1 MFIVKIFVL
10 FGLILYNVLKGRSM
24 AENLLDNITPE
35 IIIQQTINLVE
46 EKDYKNARTKIDYAY
61 EKFKNENFIEGISIC
76 LSLISFLDY
85 SENNTNY
92 EKALSLLNDGAYMAK
107 RANSDTAL
115 LINELVCGS
124 INFSQNNK
132 DVALIHYNNA
142 LKLTSKQDK
151 YELSDTIN
159 TRIRQLQNNMDYSLP
174 TKSDPLVSLVKISRS
189 ITALTDIDELLKVI
203 AEETKNAIQADRC
216 TVFLWDKDT
225 DELWSKV
232 ALGIDSSKEIRF
244 PADKGLAGYVVKTGE
259 ALNITDAYSDSRFNP
274 EVDKKTGYKTKTIL
288 CMPIMNN
295 NREIIGAFQVLNK
308 IDGVFTKND
317 EDLLIAIGGSAS
329 IALENAQLFD
339 KQLQM
344 YHEQKLLFESF
355 IDTLAMSI
363 DARDKITA
371 GHSIR
376 VRMYS
381 TLLAQEIG
389 MDPKD
394 ISLLEKAATL
404 HDIGKIGIRDSV
416 LQKDGKLTDEEYK
429 HIQEHVRITHNILN
443 RIYMSQDFR
452 IITEMACSHHEK
464 WDGSGYYRHL
474 KGEEITLG
482 GRILAVADVF
492 DAITSK
498 RHYRDK
504 MPIVNVID
512 ILLKGS
518 DSHFDP
524 KLVDIFLSIPV
535 NKIVE
540 VFLSENN
547 GHMKPNDEAL
557 LSKYG
562 LIDIYKFGGY
572 ENKNAQEQNIF
583 DLFNYYYTQKQDEKG
598 V

>member
-1 MFIVKIFVL
+1 MEDGRVKTQETEVLIERVIKFI
-10 FGLILYNVLKGRSM
+10 
-24 AENLLDNITPE
+24 D
-35 IIIQQTINLVE
+35 
-46 EKDYKNARTKIDYAY
+46 EKDYPTARENLDEVYGWFKSGID
-61 EKFKNENFIEGISIC
+61 NEGISIC
-76 LSLISFLDY
+76 MSLYAFLDY
-85 SENNTNY
+85 SQNKNLY
-92 EKALSLLNDGAYMAK
+92 ESAAKLLGDASYMAQ
-107 RANSDTAL
+107 RSGSFTAV
-115 LINELVCGS
+115 LINELVSGNM
-124 INFSQNNK
+124 NFSEGNR
-132 DVALIHYNNA
+132 DLALIHYNNA
-142 LKLTSKQDK
+142 LKLASVEDR
-151 YELSDTIN
+151 YSLSDTVN

-189 ITALTDIDELLKVI
+189 ITALTDIDELLRVI

-216 TVFLWDKDT
+216 SVFLWDKDT

-232 ALGIDSSKEIRF
+232 ALGLDSSQEIRF
-244 PADKGLAGYVVKTGE
+244 PAGKGLAGYVVKSGE
-259 ALNITDAYSDSRFNP
+259 TLNIVDAYNDSRFNS

-295 NREIIGAFQVLNK
+295 NKEIIGAFQVINK
-308 IDGVFTKND
+308 IDGVFSKND

-371 GHSIR
+371 GHSTR
-376 VRMYS
+376 VRLYS
-381 TLLAQEIG
+381 TLLAQAIN
-389 MDPKD
+389 MDKKD
-394 ISLLEKAATL
+394 ISLLEKAAIL

-429 HIQEHVRITHNILN
+429 HIQEHVRITHHILN

-512 ILLKGS
+512 ILLKGK
-518 DSHFDP
+518 DSHFQGL
-524 KLVDIFLSIPV
+524 LVDEFLEIPL
-535 NKIVE
+535 NKIIR
-540 VFLSENN
+540 VFLSESHGQFNID
-547 GHMKPNDEAL
+547 DEKFLSAYNL
-557 LSKYG
+557 LT
-562 LIDIYKFGGY
+562 IYKY
-572 ENKNAQEQNIF
+572 ATSENISLEEQKII
-583 DLFNYYYTQKQDEKG
+583 DLFNYYYTGKNEMKGDE
-598 V
+598 

>member
-1 MFIVKIFVL
+1 MTK
-10 FGLILYNVLKGRSM
+10 GLNKKEEAESIISECLK
-24 AENLLDNITPE
+24 LID
-35 IIIQQTINLVE
+35 
-46 EKDYKNARTKIDYAY
+46 EKDYHRAKLDINKAY
-61 EKFKNENFIEGISIC
+61 DIYKAENSVEGISIC
-76 LSLISFLDY
+76 LSLIAFLDY
-85 SENNTNY
+85 SMDKNSFESSMT
-92 EKALSLLNDGAYMAK
+92 LLNDATYMAK
-107 RANSDTAL
+107 RSSSDTAL
-115 LINELVCGS
+115 LINELILGN
-124 INFSQNNK
+124 INFSELNK

-142 LKLTSKQDK
+142 LKISVEEDK
-151 YELSDTIN
+151 YSLSDKIN
-159 TRIRQLQNNMDYSLP
+159 TRIRQLQNGMDYSLP

-189 ITALTDIDELLKVI
+189 ITALTDIDELLKVV

-232 ALGIDSSKEIRF
+232 ALGLDSSQEIRF

-259 ALNITDAYSDSRFNP
+259 SLNIADAYNDPRFNP
-274 EVDKKTGYKTKTIL
+274 EVDSKTGYRTKTIL

-295 NREIIGAFQVLNK
+295 NREIIGAFQVINK

-317 EDLLIAIGGSAS
+317 EDLLVAIGGSAS

-344 YHEQKLLFESF
+344 YHEQKLMFESF

-371 GHSIR
+371 GHSTR

-389 MDPKD
+389 MESKD

-416 LQKDGKLTDEEYK
+416 LQKEGKLTDEEYK
-429 HIQEHVRITHNILN
+429 HIQEHVRITHDILS
-443 RIYMSQDFR
+443 RIYMSADFR

-464 WDGSGYYRHL
+464 YDGTGYYRHL

-504 MPIVNVID
+504 MPIANVID
-512 ILLKGS
+512 ILMKGAG
-518 DSHFDP
+518 SHFD
-524 KLVDIFLSIPV
+524 KNLVDTFLAIPV
-535 NKIVE
+535 NKIVR
-540 VFLSENN
+540 VFLSESH
-547 GHMKPNDEAL
+547 GKIKPEDEKI
-557 LSKYG
+557 LSNYD
-562 LIDIYKFGGY
+562 LNAIYNFASS
-572 ENKNAQEQNIF
+572 ENLSDREKKVF
-583 DLFNYYYTQKQDEKG
+583 DLFNKYYSGTPAAMKEETSNA
-598 V
+598 

>member
-1 MFIVKIFVL
+1 
-10 FGLILYNVLKGRSM
+10 M
-24 AENLLDNITPE
+24 AESILKTEEAQNLIREGLRLIDEKIYADAKVC
-35 IIIQQTINLVE
+35 VE
-46 EKDYKNARTKIDYAY
+46 KAY
-61 EKFKNENFIEGISIC
+61 EIFKTDKDTEGVSIC
-76 LSLISFLDY
+76 LSLIGFLNY
-85 SENNTNY
+85 SVDKNCY
-92 EKALSLLNDGAYMAK
+92 ESAAALIHDGTYMAQ

-115 LINELVCGS
+115 LINEVVLGNM
-124 INFSQNNK
+124 NFSEDNK

-142 LKLTSKQDK
+142 LKLSAPDDK
-151 YELSDTIN
+151 YSLADTIN

-189 ITALTDIDELLKVI
+189 ITALTDIDDLLRVI

-216 TVFLWDKDT
+216 SVFLWDKDT

-232 ALGIDSSKEIRF
+232 ALGLESSKEIRF

-259 ALNITDAYSDSRFNP
+259 PINIIEAYNDPRFNP
-274 EVDKKTGYKTKTIL
+274 EIDKQTGYRTKTIL
-288 CMPIMNN
+288 CMPITNN
-295 NREIIGAFQVLNK
+295 NREIIGAFQVINK

-317 EDLLIAIGGSAS
+317 EDLLVAIGGSAS

-355 IDTLAMSI
+355 INTLAMSI

-371 GHSIR
+371 GHSTR
-376 VRMYS
+376 VRLYS
-381 TLLAQEIG
+381 TLLAHEVG
-389 MDPKD
+389 MEPKE

-443 RIYMSQDFR
+443 QIYMSPDFR

-464 WDGSGYYRHL
+464 WDGTGYYRHL

-504 MPIVNVID
+504 MPIINVID
-512 ILLKGS
+512 ILLKGAG
-518 DSHFDP
+518 SHFD
-524 KLVDIFLSIPV
+524 KNLVDVFLSIPV
-535 NKIVE
+535 NKIIH
-540 VFLSENN
+540 VFLSETR
-547 GHMKPNDEAL
+547 GKIEPKEEVI
-557 LSKYG
+557 LSKFN
-562 LIDIYKFGGY
+562 LLDIYRIGTSQVTSEDEK
-572 ENKNAQEQNIF
+572 KIF
-583 DLFNYYYTQKQDEKG
+583 DMFNAYYTGTKTRGDN
-598 V
+598 

>member
-1 MFIVKIFVL
+1 MTQSNLKIEE
-10 FGLILYNVLKGRSM
+10 
-24 AENLLDNITPE
+24 AENLIHSGLNQIDEKKYSQARIAIDRAYRIFQDDNFT
-35 IIIQQTINLVE
+35 
-46 EKDYKNARTKIDYAY
+46 
-61 EKFKNENFIEGISIC
+61 EGLSIC
-76 LSLISFLDY
+76 LSLIAFLDY
-85 SENNTNY
+85 SEQKSDYGKT
-92 EKALSLLNDGAYMAK
+92 LSLVQDGTYMAS
-107 RANSDTAL
+107 RANSVCAQ
-115 LINELVCGS
+115 LINELVLGN
-124 INFSQNNK
+124 INFAENNK
-132 DVALIHYNNA
+132 DVAIIHYNNA
-142 LKLTSKQDK
+142 LKLSVEEDK
-151 YELSDTIN
+151 YQLADTIN
-159 TRIRQLQNNMDYSLP
+159 TRIRQLQNGMDYSLP

-232 ALGIDSSKEIRF
+232 ALGLEESQEIRF

-259 ALNITDAYSDSRFNP
+259 ALNIPDAYKDSRFNP

-295 NREIIGAFQVLNK
+295 NREIIGAFQVINK

-339 KQLQM
+339 QQLQL
-344 YHEQKLLFESF
+344 YREQKLLFESF
-355 IDTLAMSI
+355 IDTLATSI

-371 GHSIR
+371 GHSTR
-376 VRMYS
+376 VRLYS
-381 TLLAQEIG
+381 TVLAEAVG
-389 MDPKD
+389 LDTKER
-394 ISLLEKAATL
+394 SLIEKAAIL

-443 RIYMSQDFR
+443 KIYMSPDFR

-464 WDGSGYYRHL
+464 WDGTGYYRHL

-504 MPIVNVID
+504 MPIANVLD
-512 ILLKGS
+512 ILMKGS
-518 DSHFDP
+518 GSHFD
-524 KLVDIFLSIPV
+524 KNLVDAFLSIPV
-535 NKIVE
+535 NKIVK
-540 VFLSENN
+540 VFLSESH
-547 GHMKPNDEAL
+547 GKISPKDEEILKHYDL
-557 LSKYG
+557 LG
-562 LIDIYKFGGY
+562 IYRCVTE
-572 ENKNAQEQNIF
+572 ENKTEEQQKIVE
-583 DLFNYYYTQKQDEKG
+583 LFNKYYTGSGQQQEDKQ
-598 V
+598 

>member
-1 MFIVKIFVL
+1 M
-10 FGLILYNVLKGRSM
+10 
-24 AENLLDNITPE
+24 
-35 IIIQQTINLVE
+35 
-46 EKDYKNARTKIDYAY
+46 
-61 EKFKNENFIEGISIC
+61 
-76 LSLISFLDY
+76 
-85 SENNTNY
+85 
-92 EKALSLLNDGAYMAK
+92 
-107 RANSDTAL
+107 
-115 LINELVCGS
+115 INELILGN
-124 INFSQNNK
+124 INFAENNK
-132 DVALIHYNNA
+132 DVAIIHYNNA
-142 LKLTSKQDK
+142 LKLSVEEDRFS
-151 YELSDTIN
+151 LSGTIN
-159 TRIRQLQNNMDYSLP
+159 TRIKQLQNGMDYSLP

-189 ITALTDIDELLKVI
+189 ITALTDIDELLRVI

-232 ALGIDSSKEIRF
+232 ALGVDASHEIRF

-259 ALNITDAYSDSRFNP
+259 TLNIVEAYDDPRFNP
-274 EVDKKTGYKTKTIL
+274 EVDIKTGYRTKTIL

-339 KQLQM
+339 QQLQM
-344 YHEQKLLFESF
+344 YHEQKVLFESF
-355 IDTLAMSI
+355 IDTLATSI

-371 GHSIR
+371 GHSTR

-381 TLLAQEIG
+381 TLLAEAIG
-389 MDPKD
+389 MEAKD
-394 ISLLEKAATL
+394 RSLLEKAAIL

-416 LQKDGKLTDEEYK
+416 LQKEGKLTEEEYK

-443 RIYMSQDFR
+443 KIYMSPDFR

-464 WDGSGYYRHL
+464 WDGTGYYRHL

-504 MPIVNVID
+504 MPIANVLD
-512 ILLKGS
+512 ILLKGAG
-518 DSHFDP
+518 SHFD
-524 KLVDIFLSIPV
+524 KNLVDTFLSIPS
-535 NKIVE
+535 NKIIK
-540 VFLSENN
+540 VFLSESN
-547 GHMKPNDEAL
+547 GKMEPLDEEFL
-557 LSKYG
+557 KQYDLMS
-562 LIDIYKFGGY
+562 IYRLVTA
-572 ENKNAQEQNIF
+572 ESRTEAQQKVVEMFNRYYLGNIS
-583 DLFNYYYTQKQDEKG
+583 EKG
-598 V
+598 GINES

>member
-1 MFIVKIFVL
+1 MTEKI
-10 FGLILYNVLKGRSM
+10 LKIEE
-24 AENLLDNITPE
+24 AEN
-35 IIIQQTINLVE
+35 IIREVLELID
-46 EKDYKNARTKIDYAY
+46 EKDYQKARVKVEEAY
-61 EKFKNENFIEGISIC
+61 EAFKGNSFNEGISLC

-85 SENNTNY
+85 SEDKNTY
-92 EKALSLLNDGAYMAK
+92 ESSTKLLHDAIFMAQ
-107 RANSDTAL
+107 RANSDTAI
-115 LINELVCGS
+115 LINELALGNL
-124 INFSQNNK
+124 NFSEGNR

-142 LKLTSKQDK
+142 LKLSVLEDK
-151 YELSDTIN
+151 YSLSDTIN

-189 ITALTDIDELLKVI
+189 ITALTDIDELLRVI

-216 TVFLWDKDT
+216 TVFLWDKDS

-232 ALGIDSSKEIRF
+232 ALGLDSSKEIRF

-259 ALNITDAYSDSRFNP
+259 SLNIVDAYNDSRFNP
-274 EVDKKTGYKTKTIL
+274 EVDLKTGYRTKTIL
-288 CMPIMNN
+288 CMPITNN

-344 YHEQKLLFESF
+344 YHEQKLLFDSF
-355 IDTLAMSI
+355 IDTLAI
-363 DARDKITA
+363 AVDARDKITA
-371 GHSIR
+371 GHSTR
-376 VRMYS
+376 VRLYS
-381 TLLAQEIG
+381 TLLAQEID
-389 MDPKD
+389 MAPKD
-394 ISLLEKAATL
+394 IALLEKAAIL

-492 DAITSK
+492 DAITSR

-504 MPIVNVID
+504 MPIVNVIG
-512 ILLKGS
+512 ILMKDSG
-518 DSHFDP
+518 SHFD
-524 KLVDIFLSIPV
+524 KSLVDTFLNISL
-535 NKIVE
+535 NKIIKG
-540 VFLSENN
+540 FLSESH
-547 GHMKPNDEAL
+547 GKMKPEDENILSAYDL
-557 LSKYG
+557 LYIHRIGTKEERTA
-562 LIDIYKFGGY
+562 D
-572 ENKNAQEQNIF
+572 EQKIF
-583 DLFNYYYTQKQDEKG
+583 DLFNAYYTGKFEDEG
-598 V
+598 EEA

>member
-1 MFIVKIFVL
+1 M
-10 FGLILYNVLKGRSM
+10 
-24 AENLLDNITPE
+24 
-35 IIIQQTINLVE
+35 IQQHEDTERIIKSALGFIE
-46 EKDYKNARTKIDYAY
+46 EKDYGAARKDLESAY
-61 EKFKNENFIEGISIC
+61 SRCQEENFTEGVSVC
-76 LSLISFLDY
+76 LSLLSFLNY
-85 SENNTNY
+85 SQD
-92 EKALSLLNDGAYMAK
+92 KAKYDDAAALLQDGTYMAH
-107 RANSDTAL
+107 RANSTTAS
-115 LINELVCGS
+115 LINELILGN
-124 INFSQNNK
+124 INFSEGNK
-132 DVALIHYNNA
+132 DVALMHYNNA
-142 LKLTSKQDK
+142 LKLSVDEDK
-151 YELSDTIN
+151 YSLSDTIN

-174 TKSDPLVSLVKISRS
+174 TKSDPLVSLVKISQS

-216 TVFLWDKDT
+216 TVFLWDKDS

-232 ALGIDSSKEIRF
+232 ALGIDDSKEIRF

-259 ALNITDAYSDSRFNP
+259 ALNITDAYSDPRFNP
-274 EVDKKTGYKTKTIL
+274 EVDKSTGYHTKTIL
-288 CMPIMNN
+288 CMPITNN

-371 GHSIR
+371 GHSTR

-381 TLLAQEIG
+381 TLLAQAVN
-389 MDPKD
+389 MDKKD

-452 IITEMACSHHEK
+452 MITEMACSHHEK

-512 ILLKGS
+512 ILLKGAG
-518 DSHFDP
+518 SHFQ
-524 KLVDIFLSIPV
+524 KELVDTFLSIPV
-535 NKIVE
+535 NKIIH

-547 GHMKPNDEAL
+547 GKMDSADEQYL
-557 LSKYG
+557 GKFSLT
-562 LIDIYKFGGY
+562 DIYRIGTS
-572 ENKNAQEQNIF
+572 ENKTEEEQKIF
-583 DLFNYYYTQKQDEKG
+583 DLFNSYYKNNNEENEA
-598 V
+598 

>member
-1 MFIVKIFVL
+1 M
-10 FGLILYNVLKGRSM
+10 
-24 AENLLDNITPE
+24 
-35 IIIQQTINLVE
+35 IQQHEQTEKLIQQALNYIE
-46 EKDYKNARTKIDYAY
+46 EKDYKDARQSLEGAY
-61 EKFKNENFIEGISIC
+61 SLCRDGNYNEGVSAC
-76 LSLISFLDY
+76 YSLISFLDY
-85 SENNTNY
+85 SEDKTKY
-92 EKALSLLNDGAYMAK
+92 DEAASLLSDGTFMAQ
-107 RANSDTAL
+107 RANSKTAT
-115 LINELVCGS
+115 LINELVLGN
-124 INFSQNNK
+124 INFSEGNR

-142 LKLTSKQDK
+142 LKISVEEDK
-151 YELSDTIN
+151 YSLANTIN
-159 TRIRQLQNNMDYSLP
+159 ARIRQLQNNMDYSLP
-174 TKSDPLVSLVKISRS
+174 TKSDPLVSLVKISQS
-189 ITALTDIDELLKVI
+189 ITALTDIDELMKVI

-232 ALGIDSSKEIRF
+232 ALGIDESKELRF

-259 ALNITDAYSDSRFNP
+259 ALNIPDAYSDPRFNP
-274 EVDKKTGYKTKTIL
+274 EVDKNTGYHTKTIL
-288 CMPIMNN
+288 CMPIKNN
-295 NREIIGAFQVLNK
+295 NGEIIGAFQVLNK

-355 IDTLAMSI
+355 IDTLATSI

-381 TLLAQEIG
+381 TLLAQALN
-389 MDPKD
+389 MDKKE

-443 RIYMSQDFR
+443 RIYMSPDFR
-452 IITEMACSHHEK
+452 MITEMACSHHEK
-464 WDGSGYYRHL
+464 WDGTGYYRHL

-512 ILLKGS
+512 ILLKGAG
-518 DSHFDP
+518 SHFQ
-524 KLVDIFLSIPV
+524 KELVDTFLAIPV
-535 NKIVE
+535 TKIID
-540 VFLSENN
+540 VFLTESN
-547 GHMKPNDEAL
+547 GKMESNDEQIL
-557 LSKYG
+557 GNYS
-562 LIDIYKFGGY
+562 LIDIYRIGTN
-572 ENKNAQEQNIF
+572 ENKSDEEQKIF
-583 DLFNYYYTQKQDEKG
+583 DLFNNYYKSGSGENTAE
-598 V
+598 

>member
-1 MFIVKIFVL
+1 MTEGRVKTQEAET
-10 FGLILYNVLKGRSM
+10 LIHQIIG
-24 AENLLDNITPE
+24 LLD
-35 IIIQQTINLVE
+35 
-46 EKDYKNARTKIDYAY
+46 EKDYPAARENLDKAY
-61 EKFKNENFIEGISIC
+61 ELCKSINDNEGISIC
-76 LSLISFLDY
+76 MSFYAFLDY
-85 SENNTNY
+85 SQDKNKY
-92 EKALSLLNDGAYMAK
+92 ESVAELLSDAAYMAQ
-107 RANSDTAL
+107 RSGGFSAV
-115 LINELVCGS
+115 LINELISGNM
-124 INFSQNNK
+124 NFSESNR
-132 DVALIHYNNA
+132 DLALIHYNNA
-142 LKLTSKQDK
+142 LKMASVEDK
-151 YELSDTIN
+151 YSLAGTIN

-189 ITALTDIDELLKVI
+189 ITALTDIDELLRVI

-216 TVFLWDKDT
+216 SVFLWDKDT

-232 ALGIDSSKEIRF
+232 ALGLDSSQEIRF
-244 PADKGLAGYVVKTGE
+244 PAGKGLAGYVVKSGE
-259 ALNITDAYSDSRFNP
+259 TLNIVDAYNDSRFNP
-274 EVDKKTGYKTKTIL
+274 EVDKKTGYRTKTIL

-295 NREIIGAFQVLNK
+295 NKEIIGAFQVINK

-371 GHSIR
+371 GHSTR
-376 VRMYS
+376 VRLYS
-381 TLLAQEIG
+381 TLLAQAIN
-389 MDPKD
+389 MDKKD
-394 ISLLEKAATL
+394 ISLLEKAAIL

-512 ILLKGS
+512 ILLKGK
-518 DSHFDP
+518 DSHFQGI
-524 KLVDIFLSIPV
+524 LVDEFLAIPL
-535 NKIVE
+535 NKIIR
-540 VFLSENN
+540 VFLSESHGKFN
-547 GHMKPNDEAL
+547 PDDEKL
-557 LSKYG
+557 LSNYN
-562 LIDIYKFGGY
+562 LSIIYKFGTD
-572 ENKNAQEQNIF
+572 ESISEEEKEIF
-583 DLFNYYYTQKQDEKG
+583 DLFNYYYTGKNELKGDE
-598 V
+598 

>member
-1 MFIVKIFVL
+1 MTESIFETNKSEKI
-10 FGLILYNVLKGRSM
+10 ILDILK
-24 AENLLDNITPE
+24 AID
-35 IIIQQTINLVE
+35 
-46 EKDYKNARTKIDYAY
+46 EKDYAKAREASDKAY
-61 EKFKNENFIEGISIC
+61 EQFKSENFLEGISIS
-76 LSLISFLDY
+76 LSLIAFLDY
-85 SENNTNY
+85 SVDKNAY
-92 EKALSLLNDGAYMAK
+92 EASIALLQDATYIAK
-107 RANSDTAL
+107 RANSDSAL
-115 LINELVCGS
+115 LINELILGNV
-124 INFSQNNK
+124 NFSESNK
-132 DVALIHYNNA
+132 DIALIHYNNA
-142 LKLTSKQDK
+142 LKLSVISDK
-151 YELSDTIN
+151 YSLSDTIN

-259 ALNITDAYSDSRFNP
+259 SLNIVDAYNDSRFNP
-274 EVDKKTGYKTKTIL
+274 EVDLKTGYKTKTIL
-288 CMPIMNN
+288 CMPITNN

-344 YHEQKLLFESF
+344 YHEQKLLFDSF

-371 GHSIR
+371 GHSTR
-376 VRMYS
+376 VRLYS
-381 TLLAQEIG
+381 TLLAQEIN
-389 MDPKD
+389 MEPKD
-394 ISLLEKAATL
+394 VALLEKAAIL

-416 LQKDGKLTDEEYK
+416 LQKDGKLTDEEYR

-452 IITEMACSHHEK
+452 MITEMACSHHEK
-464 WDGSGYYRHL
+464 WDGSGYYRRL

-504 MPIVNVID
+504 MPITNVIN
-512 ILLKGS
+512 ILMKDSG
-518 DSHFDP
+518 SHFDAS
-524 KLVDIFLSIPV
+524 LVNTFLSISV
-535 NKIVE
+535 SKIIKG
-540 VFLSENN
+540 FLSESD
-547 GHMKPNDEAL
+547 GKIKPEDEIL
-557 LSKYG
+557 LSGYD
-562 LIDIYKFGGY
+562 LYAIHRFGTS
-572 ENKNAQEQNIF
+572 ENRTEIEQKVW
-583 DLFNYYYTQKQDEKG
+583 DLFNAYYIGSVEESGKEA
-598 V
+598 

>member
-1 MFIVKIFVL
+1 MIEQQNTADTQIKQAL
-10 FGLILYNVLKGRSM
+10 ELI
-24 AENLLDNITPE
+24 
-35 IIIQQTINLVE
+35 E
-46 EKDYKNARTKIDYAY
+46 EKDYQNAQQLLDYAY
-61 EKFKNENFIEGISIC
+61 KNSQQENYIEGISVC
-76 LSLISFLDY
+76 LSLIAFTQY
-85 SENNTNY
+85 SSNKNNY
-92 EKALSLLNDGAYMAK
+92 EKALSLLQDSAFMAK
-107 RANSDTAL
+107 RAKSTASD
-115 LINELVCGS
+115 LIYEFVSGS
-124 INFSQNNK
+124 INFSQKNK
-132 DVALIHYNNA
+132 DIALIHYSNA
-142 LKLTSKQDK
+142 LKLSVTEDK
-151 YELSDTIN
+151 YELSDIIN

-203 AEETKNAIQADRC
+203 AEETKNAIHADRC

-244 PADKGLAGYVVKTGE
+244 PADKGLAGYVVKSGE
-259 ALNITDAYSDSRFNP
+259 VLNITDAYSDSRFNP

-295 NREIIGAFQVLNK
+295 NGEIIGAFQVLNK
-308 IDGVFTKND
+308 IDGIFTQND
-317 EDLLIAIGGSAS
+317 EDLLVAIGGSAS

-355 IDTLAMSI
+355 IDTLALSI

-381 TLLAQEIG
+381 TLLAQAVG
-389 MDPKD
+389 MDSKE

-452 IITEMACSHHEK
+452 MITEMACSHHEK

-518 DSHFDP
+518 GSHFQP
-524 KLVDIFLSIPV
+524 ELVETFLSLPV
-535 NKIVE
+535 HEIIR

-547 GHMKPNDEAL
+547 GKITSEDEKL
-557 LSKYG
+557 LSEYSLK
-562 LIDIYKFGGY
+562 DIYNFGTN
-572 ENKNAQEQNIF
+572 ENSTENEKSVFA
-583 DLFNYYYTQKQDEKG
+583 LFNAYYTQKQDEKG
-598 V
+598 A

>member
-1 MFIVKIFVL
+1 
-10 FGLILYNVLKGRSM
+10 M
-24 AENLLDNITPE
+24 A
-35 IIIQQTINLVE
+35 Q
-46 EKDYKNARTKIDYAY
+46 
-61 EKFKNENFIEGISIC
+61 
-76 LSLISFLDY
+76 
-85 SENNTNY
+85 
-92 EKALSLLNDGAYMAK
+92 
-107 RANSDTAL
+107 RANSDTAI
-115 LINELVCGS
+115 LINELVLGNL
-124 INFSQNNK
+124 NFAEGNR

-142 LKLTSKQDK
+142 LKLSVIEDK
-151 YELSDTIN
+151 YSLSDTIN

-189 ITALTDIDELLKVI
+189 ITALTDIDELLRVI

-232 ALGIDSSKEIRF
+232 ALGLDSSKEIRF

-259 ALNITDAYSDSRFNP
+259 SLNIIDAYNDERFNP
-274 EVDKKTGYKTKTIL
+274 EVDLKTGYRTKTIL
-288 CMPIMNN
+288 CMPITNN

-344 YHEQKLLFESF
+344 YHEQKLLFDSF
-355 IDTLAMSI
+355 IDTLAI
-363 DARDKITA
+363 AVDARDKITA
-371 GHSIR
+371 GHSTR
-376 VRMYS
+376 VRLYS
-381 TLLAQEIG
+381 TLLAQEIA
-389 MDPKD
+389 MAPKD
-394 ISLLEKAATL
+394 IALLEKAAIL

-512 ILLKGS
+512 ILLKGAG
-518 DSHFDP
+518 SHFD
-524 KLVDIFLSIPV
+524 KSLVDIFLSISLP
-535 NKIVE
+535 KIISG
-540 VFLSENN
+540 FLSENN
-547 GHMKPNDEAL
+547 GKMKPEDGNILNSYD
-557 LSKYG
+557 LS
-562 LIDIYKFGGY
+562 DIYRIG
-572 ENKNAQEQNIF
+572 NKEEKTTEEQKVF
-583 DLFNYYYTQKQDEKG
+583 DLFNVYYTGCFEDGGIKQ
-598 V
+598 

>member
-1 MFIVKIFVL
+1 
-10 FGLILYNVLKGRSM
+10 M
-24 AENLLDNITPE
+24 AESIIKIEEAENI
-35 IIIQQTINLVE
+35 IRRVLALID
-46 EKDYKNARTKIDYAY
+46 EKDYSSARTEIDVAFSS
-61 EKFKNENFIEGISIC
+61 FKANDFSEGISLC
-76 LSLISFLDY
+76 LSLIAFLDY
-85 SENNTNY
+85 SEDKNSY
-92 EKALSLLNDGAYMAK
+92 ESATELLHDGTYMAQ

-115 LINELVCGS
+115 LINELVLGN
-124 INFSQNNK
+124 INFSEGNR

-142 LKLTSKQDK
+142 LKLSVLEDK
-151 YELSDTIN
+151 YSLSDNIN

-189 ITALTDIDELLKVI
+189 ITALTDIDELLRVI

-232 ALGIDSSKEIRF
+232 ALGLDSSKEIRF

-259 ALNITDAYSDSRFNP
+259 SLNIVDAYNDSRFNP
-274 EVDKKTGYKTKTIL
+274 EVDLKTGYRTKTIL
-288 CMPIMNN
+288 CMPITNN

-344 YHEQKLLFESF
+344 YHEQKLLFDSF

-371 GHSIR
+371 GHSTR
-376 VRMYS
+376 VRLYS
-381 TLLAQEIG
+381 TLLAQEID
-389 MDPKD
+389 MEPKD
-394 ISLLEKAATL
+394 IALLEKAAIL

-504 MPIVNVID
+504 MPIVNVIG
-512 ILLKGS
+512 ILMKDSG
-518 DSHFDP
+518 SHFDK
-524 KLVDIFLSIPV
+524 KLVDVFLSISLD
-535 NKIVE
+535 KIVRG
-540 VFLSENN
+540 FLSESHGKMSAEDAVKLNKYN
-547 GHMKPNDEAL
+547 LADVYEFSSKEQRTQSEQEL
-557 LSKYG
+557 L
-562 LIDIYKFGGY
+562 
-572 ENKNAQEQNIF
+572 
-583 DLFNYYYTQKQDEKG
+583 DLFNLYYTGQSDNKREE

>member
-1 MFIVKIFVL
+1 
-10 FGLILYNVLKGRSM
+10 M
-24 AENLLDNITPE
+24 AESIIKIEEAENI
-35 IIIQQTINLVE
+35 IRRVLALID
-46 EKDYKNARTKIDYAY
+46 EKDYSSARTEIDVAFSS
-61 EKFKNENFIEGISIC
+61 FKANDFSEGISLC
-76 LSLISFLDY
+76 LSLIAFLDY
-85 SENNTNY
+85 SEDKNSY
-92 EKALSLLNDGAYMAK
+92 ESATELLHDGTYMAQ

-115 LINELVCGS
+115 LINELVLGN
-124 INFSQNNK
+124 INFSECNR

-142 LKLTSKQDK
+142 LKLSVLEDK
-151 YELSDTIN
+151 YSLSDNIN

-189 ITALTDIDELLKVI
+189 ITALTDIDELLRVI

-232 ALGIDSSKEIRF
+232 ALGLDSSKEIRF

-259 ALNITDAYSDSRFNP
+259 SLNIVDAYNDSRFNP
-274 EVDKKTGYKTKTIL
+274 EVDLKTGYRTKTIL
-288 CMPIMNN
+288 CMPITNN

-344 YHEQKLLFESF
+344 YHEQKLLFDSF

-371 GHSIR
+371 GHSTR
-376 VRMYS
+376 VRLYS
-381 TLLAQEIG
+381 TLLAQEID
-389 MDPKD
+389 MEPKD
-394 ISLLEKAATL
+394 IALLEKAAIL

-504 MPIVNVID
+504 MPIVNVIG
-512 ILLKGS
+512 ILMKDSG
-518 DSHFDP
+518 SHFDK
-524 KLVDIFLSIPV
+524 KLVDVFLSISLD
-535 NKIVE
+535 KIVRG
-540 VFLSENN
+540 FLSESHGKMSAEDAVKLNKYN
-547 GHMKPNDEAL
+547 LADVYEFSSKEQRTQSEQEL
-557 LSKYG
+557 L
-562 LIDIYKFGGY
+562 
-572 ENKNAQEQNIF
+572 
-583 DLFNYYYTQKQDEKG
+583 DLFNLYYTGQSDNKREE